1 MWGAVANFC
10 DWLSS
15 TPISNTF
22 QTVVWVIPMV
32 QSVHILAI
40 AAVMSSVLL
49 VDLRLL
55 GLVGRSQPLAAVGR
69 RYLPWIWWSLAV
81 LLASGAILI
90 TAEPRRDLLN
100 AVFQAKMAL
109 LVLAMSVTAV
119 VQKIA
124 HEPGELSPRLRQ
136 AAFAAAVVSLLAW
149 TAIVACGRWIA
160 YVEHG

>member
-1 MWGAVANFC
+1 MWAEVAKFC

-15 TPISNTF
+15 TPVSTTF
-22 QTVVWVIPMV
+22 QTVEWIIPLV

-40 AAVMSSVLL
+40 AAVMSSVVL

-55 GLVGRSQPLAAVGR
+55 GVVGRSQPLPAVGR
-69 RYLPWIWWSLAV
+69 RYLPWIWWSLGV
-81 LLASGAILI
+81 LLASGAVLI

-100 AVFQAKMAL
+100 VVFQAKMVL
-109 LVLAMSVTAV
+109 LVLAMAVTAV
-119 VQKIA
+119 VQTIA
-124 HEPGELSPRLRQ
+124 RRPDEPSPDLRN
-136 AAFAAAVVSLLAW
+136 AACAAAVVSLLAW